1 MNILT
6 GDIISI
12 IGSESLSLI
21 KISVGSTT
29 FTSIIIN
36 TPESEI
42 YFKIGNTVN
51 VYFKE
56 TEVIIAKNESLNISI
71 QNKIPCTIIS
81 MKLGEIL
88 TELHLSFGAFT
99 IKSLI
104 TTNAC
109 KTLNLKD
116 GDLVLA
122 LIKTN
127 EISLSPND

>member
-1 MNILT
+1 MNILKGNIT
-6 GDIISI
+6 NIHE
-12 IGSESLSLI
+12 SESLSLV
-21 KISVGSTT
+21 KIAVGNII
-29 FTSIIIN
+29 FTSIIID
-36 TPESEI
+36 TPESDS
-42 YFKIGNTVN
+42 YFKIGNTVKI
-51 VYFKE
+51 YFKE
-56 TEVIIAKNESLNISI
+56 TEVIIAKNELLNISI

-88 TELHLSFGAFT
+88 TELHLKFEDFD

-109 KTLNLKD
+109 KTLDLKND
-116 GDLVLA
+116 DAVLA